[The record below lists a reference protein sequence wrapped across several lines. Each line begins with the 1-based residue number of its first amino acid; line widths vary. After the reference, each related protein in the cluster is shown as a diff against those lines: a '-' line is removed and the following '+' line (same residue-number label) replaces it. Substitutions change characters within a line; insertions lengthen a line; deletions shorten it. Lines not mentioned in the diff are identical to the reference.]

1 MNLYDHILRV
11 NDDLLEVVKVMR
23 PSYFVT
29 DRKCPNWINQK
40 LLGLWVNHLEC
51 DRVVRKDNQILI
63 CRIIEEAQIIEE

>member
-29 DRKCPNWINQK
+29 DRKHPNWINQK

>member
-23 PSYFVT
+23 QSYFVT
-29 DRKCPNWINQK
+29 DRKRPNWINQK

>member
-1 MNLYDHILRV
+1 MNLFDHILLV

-29 DRKCPNWINQK
+29 DRKRPNWINQK